1 MTPTKIYQGMLNN
14 NAEFFKDGDELM
26 VISNGSIK
34 PFEQI
39 SFPHYQLFI
48 EEINANPELKKELQ
62 KMHPDSE
69 FKRVKQLAN
78 CRFGGIDY
86 DADIKDNKLSR
97 GDYWDCPLRGFCSGE
112 GIVCSH
118 VKYNGSILSK
128 RHIDLVK
135 LLVTNATNQTIAL
148 TLSIPEG
155 TMHLLKKELYA
166 IFNVQTKQE
175 LALKAQHINLI

>member
-1 MTPTKIYQGMLNN
+1 MTHSKIYQGMLNN
-14 NAEFFKDGDELM
+14 NAEFFRDGDDLM

-39 SFPHYQLFI
+39 SFPHYQLFL
-48 EEINANPELKKELQ
+48 EEINSDPQLKSELQ
-62 KMHPDSE
+62 KMHPNSE
-69 FKRVKQLAN
+69 FNQVKQMAG
-78 CRFGGIDY
+78 CRFGGIDF
-86 DADIKDNKLSR
+86 DADIKGNTLSR
-97 GDYWDCPLRGFCSGE
+97 GDYWDCPKRGSCSGE
-112 GIVCSH
+112 GIICSQ

-128 RHIDLVK
+128 RHIDLIK

-175 LALKAQHINLI
+175 LALKAHHINLI